1 MSANNDT
8 VIKLN
13 NISKR
18 FGGIYALKDVT
29 FELKKEI
36 HSVIGHNGAGKSTMM
51 KIIMGALKPD
61 TGEIFLNGN
70 KVSFNSPREAQ
81 NAGISMVWQELSNFP
96 NLTIT
101 ENMLMQRY
109 KRTTAGAIDWEASHK
124 LCKTY
129 LERLEL
135 DLKPETKMKDISL
148 AQQQLVEFAKALSYD
163 PVVMIL
169 DEPTSALSIKEQE
182 VLYDKIRMIKEQG
195 VAVIFISHKLDE
207 ILLLSD
213 RITVMRDGKRVFS
226 KPRAELDKSMI
237 VDAIIGNDK
246 KEGQETEAI
255 SYGTR
260 KKIKNAPV
268 LLKVEN
274 LNKERTLS
282 NISFELKA
290 GELLGITGVSGSGIT
305 NVGEILFGIDTEY
318 TGTMTFEGRPYKAQ
332 RPQDAVRKG
341 LGYVPK
347 NRKEEGI
354 IPGLSVG
361 DNMVLPILSS
371 LSKLGFINHDKRK
384 KLIDEIMENIDL
396 RPKNPE
402 IPIGSLSG
410 GNQQKGVMARWVN
423 HSSKLLIL
431 DEPTRGVDVGAIHK
445 IYSLIRDMAD
455 EGLGVIIISSE
466 FEEIYNVADRMLILN
481 RGRISGEMIPPEGK
495 WEDAFAMSV
504 K

>member
-61 TGEIFLNGN
+61 GGEIFLNGN
-70 KVSFNSPREAQ
+70 KVSFGSPREAQ
-81 NAGISMVWQELSNFP
+81 NAGISMVWQELANFP

-109 KRTTAGAIDWEASHK
+109 KRTPQGAIDWKASHE
-124 LCKTY
+124 LCRSY
-129 LERLEL
+129 LERLGL
-135 DLKPETKMKDISL
+135 DLDPQTKLKDISL

-163 PVVMIL
+163 PSVMIL

-182 VLYDKIRMIKEQG
+182 VLYEKIRMIRDQG

-213 RITVMRDGKRVFS
+213 RVTVMRDGKRVFS
-226 KPRAELDKSMI
+226 KPREELDKAMI
-237 VDAIIGNDK
+237 VDAIVGNSE
-246 KEGQETEAI
+246 EGKGVDAI
-255 SYGTR
+255 SYTPR
-260 KKIKNAPV
+260 KKQENAQV
-268 LLKVEN
+268 LLEVKN
-274 LNKERTLS
+274 LNKERTLYDV
-282 NISFELKA
+282 SFAVKK

-305 NVGEILFGIDTEY
+305 NVGEILFGLDTEY
-318 TGTMTFEGRPYKAQ
+318 AGEIFFQGKPYRAQ
-332 RPQDAVRKG
+332 NPQDAVCQG
-341 LGYVPK
+341 FGYVPK

-361 DNMVLPILSS
+361 DNMVLSMLAS
-371 LSKLGFINHDKRK
+371 LSRLGFINRERRK
-384 KLIDEIMENIDL
+384 KIIREMMDKIDL
-396 RPKNPE
+396 IPRNPE

-410 GNQQKGVMARWVN
+410 GNQQKGVMARWMN
-423 HSSKLLIL
+423 HTSRLLIL

-445 IYSLIRDMAD
+445 IYSLIRQMAD
-455 EGLGVIIISSE
+455 EGMGVIIISSE
-466 FEEIYNVADRMLILN
+466 FEEIYNVADRMLVLN
-481 RGRISGEMIPPEGK
+481 RGKISGELIPPEGR

-504 K
+504 R

>member
-182 VLYDKIRMIKEQG
+182 VL
-195 VAVIFISHKLDE
+195 
-207 ILLLSD
+207 
-213 RITVMRDGKRVFS
+213 
-226 KPRAELDKSMI
+226 
-237 VDAIIGNDK
+237 
-246 KEGQETEAI
+246 
-255 SYGTR
+255 
-260 KKIKNAPV
+260 
-268 LLKVEN
+268 
-274 LNKERTLS
+274 
-282 NISFELKA
+282 
-290 GELLGITGVSGSGIT
+290 
-305 NVGEILFGIDTEY
+305 
-318 TGTMTFEGRPYKAQ
+318 
-332 RPQDAVRKG
+332 
-341 LGYVPK
+341 
-347 NRKEEGI
+347 
-354 IPGLSVG
+354 
-361 DNMVLPILSS
+361 
-371 LSKLGFINHDKRK
+371 
-384 KLIDEIMENIDL
+384 
-396 RPKNPE
+396 
-402 IPIGSLSG
+402 
-410 GNQQKGVMARWVN
+410 
-423 HSSKLLIL
+423 
-431 DEPTRGVDVGAIHK
+431 
-445 IYSLIRDMAD
+445 
-455 EGLGVIIISSE
+455 
-466 FEEIYNVADRMLILN
+466 
-481 RGRISGEMIPPEGK
+481 
-495 WEDAFAMSV
+495 
-504 K
+504 